1 MRKLLYCFPL
11 LLAACSP
18 TWREPQP
25 TDDLKAAM
33 QIWEENQKVCQV
45 VIRTGRPCP
54 QPNPPI
60 SFVYNAQ
67 VGSRRGGFYAGLE
80 TFGTVAAQLAP
91 LALPALGAAAL
102 AE

>member
-1 MRKLLYCFPL
+1 
-11 LLAACSP
+11 
-18 TWREPQP
+18 
-25 TDDLKAAM
+25 M
-33 QIWEENQKVCQV
+33 QVWIENQQICQV

-54 QPNPPI
+54 QPDPPI

-67 VGSRRGGFYAGLE
+67 VGSRREGFYAGLD
-80 TFGTVAAQLAP
+80 TFGAVAAMVAP